1 MESSMSSA
9 GTSEVIIPARF
20 NGPPASAN
28 GGYASGVL
36 ARGLSSAVVT
46 LRAPPPLDRPLAL
59 VPEESGG
66 RLLDGEQLIAQVQ
79 QAELEL
85 EVPAPVS
92 FAEAEAASRR
102 YPGFESHG
110 FPTCFVC
117 GPRRAPGDGLRIFPG
132 QVGEQALNAAPWQ
145 PDASLAGADGLV
157 AEQFVWAALDCPGAF
172 ALYLGR
178 APGKMLLGR
187 MQAQVLAPVR
197 VGERY
202 VVMGWPLG
210 RDGRKQFAGTAVFT
224 ADGELIAKAQAPN
237 EC

>member
-1 MESSMSSA
+1 MSSA
-9 GTSEVIIPARF
+9 DTSEVAIPARF
-20 NGPPASAN
+20 NGPPTSAN
-28 GGYASGVL
+28 GGYACGVL
-36 ARGLSSAVVT
+36 ARGLASAVVT
-46 LRAPPPLDRPLAL
+46 LRAPPPLERPLAL
-59 VPEESGG
+59 VPQEKGR
-66 RLLDGEQLIAQVQ
+66 RLLDGEQLIAQVEEG
-79 QAELEL
+79 ELEL

-117 GPRRAPGDGLRIFPG
+117 GPQRALGDGLRIFSG
-132 QVGEQALNAAPWQ
+132 QVGDREVNAAPWQ
-145 PDASLAGADGLV
+145 PDASLAGADGSV

-178 APGKMLLGR
+178 VPGKMLLGR

-224 ADGELIAKAQAPN
+224 HDGELVAKARAVWF
-237 EC
+237 EVEG